1 MDRAELSRLL
11 GAEGLLAEPRDVVV
25 DEREPARFI
34 DAFTDAVASGGTVFL
49 ADPTWGERERAQF
62 NALISAPEPTSNIQ
76 RPTPNAQR
84 PATGHPASPEFSAID
99 HWSLAIGHSAAAR
112 PGHSRARLRGGLG
125 WLCIPTGGSSG
136 NIKLARHDE
145 ETLAAA
151 VKGLCTHF
159 GVTKINVVG
168 LLPLHH
174 VSGLMA
180 WMRTVLTGGTYV
192 SANWK
197 DVEAGGR
204 PALPAVGGDW
214 FLSLVPTQ
222 LQRLLGDPEALDWLR
237 GFRAVFVGGGPA
249 WPELVE
255 AGARARLPLAFSYGM
270 TETAAMV
277 TALRPEEFFVGKRG
291 NGAVL
296 PHARLAL
303 IDGDRIAIAGASL
316 FRGYWPETRADE
328 PWFTGD
334 RGRFDEDGSLHILG
348 RRDALIITGG
358 EKVDPAE
365 VEATLR
371 ETGRFSDAVVI
382 GVPDAQWGE
391 VVVACYP
398 AADQAGVPVDGDQ
411 VINSH
416 LCAHLAPFKRPK
428 RYIAIADWPRNAL
441 GKVNRAAL
449 RERVLDL
456 RG

>member
-11 GAEGLLAEPRDVVV
+11 GCEGLLAESRDVVVV
-25 DEREPARFI
+25 DEREPGRFI
-34 DAFTDAVASGGTVFL
+34 EAFTDAVAAGGTVIL

-62 NALISAPEPTSNIQ
+62 NALVSRRSSTSASD
-76 RPTPNAQR
+76 
-84 PATGHPASPEFSAID
+84 S
-99 HWSLAIGHSAAAR
+99 IGHSL
-112 PGHSRARLRGGLG
+112 PQGGRG

-151 VKGLCTHF
+151 VNGFCAHF
-159 GVTKINVVG
+159 GVTKVNVVG

-192 SANWK
+192 PAKWK
-197 DVEAGGR
+197 EVEAGAP
-204 PALPAVGGDW
+204 PALPAVDGDW

-222 LQRLLGDPEALDWLR
+222 LQRLLGDPEAMDWLR

-249 WPELVE
+249 WAELVE
-255 AGARARLPLAFSYGM
+255 AGARARLPLAFSYCM

-277 TALRPEEFFVGKRG
+277 TALRPDEFFAGGRG
-291 NGAVL
+291 SGAAL
-296 PHARLAL
+296 PHARVAL
-303 IDGDRIAIAGASL
+303 DDAGRIVIESASL
-316 FRGYWPETRADE
+316 FRGYWPDLRTEG
-328 PWFTGD
+328 PWFTED
-334 RGRFDEDGSLHILG
+334 LGRVDEQGSLHVLG

-365 VEATLR
+365 VEAALR
-371 ETGRFSDAVVI
+371 ATGRLSDVAVI
-382 GVPDAQWGE
+382 GVPDAEWGE

-398 AADQAGVPVDGDQ
+398 EADNTDRAVEENP

-416 LCAHLAPFKRPK
+416 LLDHLAPFKRPK
-428 RYIAIADWPRNAL
+428 RYIALADWPRNAQ
-441 GKVNRAAL
+441 GKVNRATL

-456 RG
+456 RA

>member
-11 GAEGLLAEPRDVVV
+11 GAEPLLVEPRDVVV
-25 DEREPARFI
+25 DEREPVRFI
-34 DAFTDAVASGGTVFL
+34 DAFTDAVAAGGTVFL

-62 NALISAPEPTSNIQ
+62 NSLINVQCPTSNAQ
-76 RPTPNAQR
+76 HPTSGALSGECSTLNVGR
-84 PATGHPASPEFSAID
+84 C
-99 HWSLAIGHSAAAR
+99 AR
-112 PGHSRARLRGGLG
+112 AYPGRG

-145 ETLAAA
+145 ETISAA
-151 VKGLCTHF
+151 VSGFCAHF
-159 GVTKINVVG
+159 GVGTVNVVG

-174 VSGLMA
+174 VSGFMA
-180 WMRTVLTGGTYV
+180 WMRTVLTGGIYLPWE
-192 SANWK
+192 WK
-197 DVEAGGR
+197 AVEAGER
-204 PALPAVGGDW
+204 PPLPTVGGDW

-222 LQRLLGDPEALDWLR
+222 LQRLLGDAEAEDWLR

-249 WPELVE
+249 WPELIE

-277 TALRPEEFFVGKRG
+277 AALRPEEFLIGRRG
-291 NGAVL
+291 AGAVL

-303 IDGDRIAIAGASL
+303 IDGERIAIAGASL
-316 FRGYWPETRADE
+316 FRGYWPEARADE
-328 PWFTGD
+328 PWFTED
-334 RGRFDEDGSLHILG
+334 LGRFDEDGSLHVLG

-365 VEATLR
+365 VEAALR
-371 ETGRFSDAVVI
+371 GSGRFSDVVVL
-382 GVPDAQWGE
+382 GVPDAEWGE

-398 AADQAGVPVDGDQ
+398 LVDKASGVIGDQ
-411 VINSH
+411 VSQSH
-416 LCAHLAPFKRPK
+416 LCDHLAAYKRPK
-428 RYIAIADWPRNAL
+428 RYLAIADWPRTAQ
-441 GKVNRAAL
+441 GKVNRMAL